1 MMLRWMGWL
10 VIALVLSGCA
20 AKNMPGYER
29 VYQGYNVPQS
39 LVDRI
44 ERKFKTEGL
53 TQARIVRDPTGRLQ
67 LDGVYADD
75 DQVEKAFLIT
85 QAIVG
90 IKSTAPYYPAQVRE
104 RRWTKSAEVAL
115 EQFRRRSDTR
125 VNLPGRRLALVVGIS
140 HFLDKRIGS
149 ILGEEDGRAFAELLR
164 VHGYTVTSLLGPQA
178 TKAGIEAAVGQLGSE
193 MRDND
198 TLVIYV
204 SSHGN
209 VPVLVPGRPADER
222 SMSIVAYDSSMGNSS
237 SGDDR
242 ALRIQETS
250 VSDELLKALVALPS
264 KGTLVLI
271 DTCYSGEILGGLS
284 NEESARYV
292 RQTNGGQVE
301 RESVSLKS
309 WQNAA
314 YTSKGIQLV
323 QEAATPPAQRKQ
335 GAMLKTLMSGQ
346 AERGGRTFITATSSG
361 ELAWGPPSGGT
372 FTSPTR
378 TGREVKGSFFTMSFI
393 EYIGATQGN
402 VEDAFKAASDFTRN
416 KVANE
421 VRKSNPTAR
430 QNPVWFTN
438 IPRAENLIGR

>member
-1 MMLRWMGWL
+1 MTLRWIGWL
-10 VIALVLSGCA
+10 VLALVLSGCA

-44 ERKFKTEGL
+44 ERKFQAEGL
-53 TQARIVRDPTGRLQ
+53 TQARIARDPTGRLQ
-67 LDGVYADD
+67 LDGAYVDD

-115 EQFRRRSDTR
+115 EQFRRRSDAR
-125 VNLPGRRLALVVGIS
+125 GNLPGRRLALVVGIS
-140 HFLDKRIGS
+140 HFLDKRIAP
-149 ILGEEDGRAFAELLR
+149 ILGEDDGRAFAELLR
-164 VHGYTVTSLLGPQA
+164 IHGYTVTSLLGPQA

-209 VPVLVPGRPADER
+209 VPVLVPGRPTDER
-222 SMSIVAYDSSMGNSS
+222 SMSIVAYDSSMGDSS

-250 VSDELLKALVALPS
+250 VPDAQFKALVALPS

-309 WQNAA
+309 WQNVA
-314 YTSKGIQLV
+314 YASKGIQLV
-323 QEAATPPAQRKQ
+323 QDIATPPAQRKQ
-335 GAMLKTLMSGQ
+335 GAVLKTLMSSQ

-361 ELAWGPPSGGT
+361 EQAWGPPPGGT

-393 EYIGATQGN
+393 EYIGTTQGN
-402 VEDAFKAASDFTRN
+402 VDDAFKAASDFTRN

>member
-90 IKSTAPYYPAQVRE
+90 IKSTAPYYPLQVRE

-115 EQFRRRSDTR
+115 EQFGRQSDAR
-125 VNLPGRRLALVVGIS
+125 VDQPGRRLALVVGIS
-140 HFLDKRIGS
+140 QFPDKVLPP

-164 VHGYTVTSLLGPQA
+164 IHGYTVTSLLGPQA
-178 TKAGIEAAVGQLGSE
+178 TKARIEAAVRQLGREVQRS
-193 MRDND
+193 D

-209 VPVLVPGRPADER
+209 VPVSLPGRPADER
-222 SMSIVAYDSSMGNSS
+222 SMSIVAYDSSSGNSS
-237 SGDDR
+237 SDADR

-250 VSDELLKALVALPS
+250 VPDAQLKALVALPS

-309 WQNAA
+309 WQNVA
-314 YTSKGIQLV
+314 YASKGIQLV
-323 QEAATPPAQRKQ
+323 QDTAAPPAQRKQ
-335 GAMLKTLMSGQ
+335 GEVLKTLMSGQ
-346 AERGGRTFITATSSG
+346 AELGGRTFMTATSSG
-361 ELAWGPPSGGT
+361 EQAWGPPPGGT

>member
-10 VIALVLSGCA
+10 VSVLVLSGCA

-53 TQARIVRDPTGRLQ
+53 TQARIARDPTGRLQ

-140 HFLDKRIGS
+140 HFLDKQIGS

-164 VHGYTVTSLLGPQA
+164 AHGYTVTSLLGPQA
-178 TKAGIEAAVGQLGSE
+178 TKANIEAAVGQLGSE

-209 VPVLVPGRPADER
+209 MPSLRQGRPADER
-222 SMSIVAYDSSMGNSS
+222 SMSIVAYDSSSGNSS
-237 SGDDR
+237 STDDR
-242 ALRIQETS
+242 VLRIQETS

-309 WQNAA
+309 WQNVEYA
-314 YTSKGIQLV
+314 SKGIQLV
-323 QEAATPPAQRKQ
+323 QDTATPPAQRKQ
-335 GAMLKTLMSGQ
+335 GAVLKTLMSGQ

-361 ELAWGPPSGGT
+361 EQAWGPPPGGT

-378 TGREVKGSFFTMSFI
+378 TGRNGKGSFFTVSFI

-402 VEDAFKAASDFTRN
+402 VEDSFKAASDFTRN

>member
-10 VIALVLSGCA
+10 VSVLVLSGCA

-53 TQARIVRDPTGRLQ
+53 TQARIARDPTGRLQ

-140 HFLDKRIGS
+140 HFLDKQIGS

-164 VHGYTVTSLLGPQA
+164 AHGYTVTSLLGPQA
-178 TKAGIEAAVGQLGSE
+178 TKANIEAAVGQLGSE

-209 VPVLVPGRPADER
+209 MPSLRQGRPADER
-222 SMSIVAYDSSMGNSS
+222 SMSIVAYDSSSGNSS
-237 SGDDR
+237 STDDR
-242 ALRIQETS
+242 VLRIQETS

-309 WQNAA
+309 WQNVA
-314 YTSKGIQLV
+314 YASKGIQLV
-323 QEAATPPAQRKQ
+323 QDTAAPPAQRKQ
-335 GAMLKTLMSGQ
+335 GEVLKTLMSGQ
-346 AERGGRTFITATSSG
+346 AELGGRTFMTATSSG
-361 ELAWGPPSGGT
+361 EQAWGPPPGGT

-402 VEDAFKAASDFTRN
+402 VEDSFKAASDFTRN